1 MGRRAGDFAG
11 FCWWMFCGLG
21 CLVGL
26 RSWSLHV
33 LHGGG
38 RVLVWLW
45 FWKLFKVSLLV
56 SGLEGRR
63 LFRFRFRVI

>member
-11 FCWWMFCGLG
+11 FCWWMFCGSG

-33 LHGGG
+33 LHWG
-38 RVLVWLW
+38 REGVGLVVVLEIV
-45 FWKLFKVSLLV
+45 
-56 SGLEGRR
+56 
-63 LFRFRFRVI
+63 

>member
-1 MGRRAGDFAG
+1 
-11 FCWWMFCGLG
+11 MFCI
-21 CLVGL
+21 
-26 RSWSLHV
+26 
-33 LHGGG
+33 GGG